1 MTNSQDNSQDNS
13 TTRSKYLSRTKNS
26 CHPDQA
32 PQPESNGPAVFS
44 ECPQICHPDPEVTK
58 GKDLRFSGSQ
68 STELGA
74 PFKTRSS
81 RLEWASTNP
90 GAPRL
95 AFETWVSAATRKLAS
110 LTVILAS
117 TLALAQAPPD
127 GPPPPDS
134 QPNNGAFTL
143 KVNSDLVLTNVV
155 VRDKRTGE
163 VVKGLTKSDFTI
175 LENGK
180 PQAISTFDFESVDQ
194 ATPLNEA
201 TVSGMAGTTKSA
213 APPLVAK
220 TEQLRNHR
228 LIVFFFDLTSM
239 QPEDIDRSVD
249 AAKSFVNK
257 QMHPADLVAVVSLN
271 TNLSLDQDFTA
282 NKPALLHALSAYNG
296 SDGQGFAPGATS
308 TSNTAEDSTAYTA
321 DESEYN
327 DINTD
332 RELFAI
338 STISKSLA
346 YIGEK
351 KSLLYFSGGLSRDG
365 IENQASLRNA
375 INAAVRSNLSIYSV
389 DTRGLQA
396 ISPLGD
402 ATTGSLRGTGAFNGS
417 ALQNNLDSN
426 FNSQEVLSTLS
437 TDTGGKAFFDSND
450 FAPAFQRVQNDTS
463 AYYSLGFRS
472 TDPHRD
478 GRYRKLLIKVDRADV
493 KLEYRQGY
501 YAPADFKHST
511 NDDRERQLEEE
522 LASQLPSTDVA
533 VYLQAL
539 YFRVDDTHFFVP
551 VSIVVPGSQIPF
563 TKGGDRDK
571 ATLDIIGQVK
581 DAAGHDIGDARQT
594 VKLAIDQSQQVSR
607 KNIQY
612 STGFTLPLGK
622 YHLKFVVRE
631 NETGKMGSFETD
643 INVPDMRKVPLK
655 LSSVVLASQRIP
667 NKDKKAVSPLV
678 RDGLE
683 LVPNLPHVFRQD
695 QHLYLLYEVYEPK
708 RAAANG
714 ANADA
719 AQPGKQ
725 EKDAKPGEPVR
736 VLTSIE
742 FLNGNTKVY
751 ETPLVEAKEIN
762 TPARDAVAFQFDVP
776 LAQLK
781 TGLYTAQ
788 INVIDDAGGSFTFP
802 RTALLIRE
810 AQPAAPVATPAPAG
824 N

>member
-1 MTNSQDNSQDNS
+1 MWVCFLAQILVIL
-13 TTRSKYLSRTKNS
+13 LSLLS
-26 CHPDQA
+26 
-32 PQPESNGPAVFS
+32 PAVL
-44 ECPQICHPDPEVTK
+44 K
-58 GKDLRFSGSQ
+58 
-68 STELGA
+68 
-74 PFKTRSS
+74 
-81 RLEWASTNP
+81 
-90 GAPRL
+90 
-95 AFETWVSAATRKLAS
+95 
-110 LTVILAS
+110 
-117 TLALAQAPPD
+117 AQD
-127 GPPPPDS
+127 GTPPPDQS
-134 QPNNGAFTL
+134 PNNGGFTL

-155 VRDKRTGE
+155 VRDKKTGE
-163 VVKGLTKSDFTI
+163 VLRGLKQSDFTI

-180 PQAISTFDFESVDQ
+180 PQKISTFDFESVDQ

-201 TVSGMAGTTKSA
+201 TVSGMAGSKTTPTSQ
-213 APPLVAK
+213 PIVAK
-220 TEQLRNHR
+220 AEQLRNHR
-228 LIVFFFDLTSM
+228 LIIFFFDLTSM

-249 AAKSFVNK
+249 AAKNYINK
-257 QMHPADLVAVVSLN
+257 QMQAADLVAVLSLN
-271 TNLSLDQDFTA
+271 TTLSLDQDFTA
-282 NKPALLHALSAYNG
+282 NKAALLHAVGTYNG
-296 SDGQGFAPGATS
+296 SENQGFAPGATS
-308 TSNTAEDSTAYTA
+308 TTNATEDSTAYTA
-321 DESEYN
+321 DETEYN

-346 YIGEK
+346 YINEK

-375 INAAVRSNLSIYSV
+375 VNAAVRANLSIYSV

-417 ALQNNLDSN
+417 GLQNNLDAN

-437 TDTGGKAFFDSND
+437 TDTGGRAFFDSND
-450 FAPAFQRVQNDTS
+450 FAPAFQRLQNDTS
-463 AYYSLGFRS
+463 AYYTIGFRS
-472 TDPHRD
+472 SDPRRD
-478 GRYRKLLIKVDRADV
+478 GRYRKLEVKLNRNDV

-511 NDDRERQLEEE
+511 NDDRERQLDEE
-522 LASQLPSTDVA
+522 LASQLPATDVA

-539 YFRVDDTHFFVP
+539 YFRVDETHFFVP

-612 STGFTLPLGK
+612 STGFNLPIGK

-643 INVPDMRKVPLK
+643 INVPDLRKAPVK

-667 NKDKKAVSPLV
+667 NTNKKDASPLV
-678 RDGLE
+678 RDGVE
-683 LVPNLPHVFRQD
+683 LVPNLPHVFRED
-695 QHLYLLYEVYEPK
+695 QHLYFLYEVYDPK
-708 RAAANG
+708 HAAASTQ
-714 ANADA
+714 DA
-719 AQPGKQ
+719 S
-725 EKDAKPGEPVR
+725 AKPAKVAKGAAAPVR

-751 ETPLVEAKEIN
+751 ETPLVEAKDIN
-762 TPARDAVAFQFDVP
+762 TPSRDAVSFQFDVP
-776 LAQLK
+776 LTQFK
-781 TGLYTAQ
+781 PGLYTCQ

-802 RTALLIRE
+802 RTALLIRD
-810 AQPAAPVATPAPAG
+810 ADNTPPRASTPTR